1 MGMELDKLMTVAL
14 LSRNNFIMKKLS
26 KTQFI
31 STRSIHLVPS
41 ERGAII
47 NDLPARMR
55 SKNIWTKLSAGNTY
69 ICFWRLFQ
77 KGKSK
82 SVTKLTHGKKLGF
95 QTAGTHRSPPHPG
108 ILMVDKSEN
117 QPWYVSALHGAWHTH
132 SLLQIQW
139 TNTGT
144 STHKPHSDA
153 QDIS

>member
-55 SKNIWTKLSAGNTY
+55 SKNI
-69 ICFWRLFQ
+69 
-77 KGKSK
+77 
-82 SVTKLTHGKKLGF
+82 
-95 QTAGTHRSPPHPG
+95 
-108 ILMVDKSEN
+108 
-117 QPWYVSALHGAWHTH
+117 
-132 SLLQIQW
+132 
-139 TNTGT
+139 
-144 STHKPHSDA
+144 
-153 QDIS
+153 